1 MAAATTLLCML
12 QHHRRPRCPPLLKF
26 RGLPALRQ
34 QVVPMSTIW
43 QCPVSVPYRTTW
55 YLRFP
60 VMMPI
65 RTPARRNAVRSSR
78 RSSRWRA
85 VRRCWWGGRCGT
97 VR

>member
-65 RTPARRNAVRSSR
+65 RTPHAGTPCDLAGGH
-78 RSSRWRA
+78 RA
-85 VRRCWWGGRCGT
+85 GVLYAGAAGGGRCGT